1 MPILL
6 GAVINK
12 STFYSQKCPGLED
25 KLHGHPRYK
34 EFVQCGTANQLHTEN
49 ADHPISV
56 QCSFFPREPQAF
68 LIKSTTLVPQTT
80 ACRLEGP
87 TLSLQ
92 MPRIQSYSFL
102 SPAGKVKSFSRF
114 YHSHLKTISSAEM
127 EMSKF

>member
-12 STFYSQKCPGLED
+12 TTFYSQKYPGLEN

-49 ADHPISV
+49 ADYPISV
-56 QCSFFPREPQAF
+56 QCSFSQEPQAF
-68 LIKSTTLVPQTT
+68 LMKSTTLVPQTT
-80 ACRLEGP
+80 ACRLEDP

-127 EMSKF
+127 EMSTF